1 MKNISPLKII
11 LLFFLFHSL
20 AIQTINSQG
29 FDGTLGVGLNLGSA
43 LYSEEDGK
51 VVGGRYIATIPG
63 VSFSKY
69 LGDKMTISLTLSNS
83 VRDTQN
89 YFSTDLNLSYDI
101 FNPEGKLRP
110 YVLAGFGLVNLL
122 DSGFTFNA
130 GAGGTYWITDVIG
143 LNAQLFYKVS
153 IFSTEFQRSHIFGS
167 AGLIYSIDLGTNKR
181 IWE

>member
-1 MKNISPLKII
+1 MKNISPLKFF
-11 LLFFLFHSL
+11 LLVFLFHSL

-29 FDGTLGVGLNLGSA
+29 FDGTL
-43 LYSEEDGK
+43 
-51 VVGGRYIATIPG
+51 
-63 VSFSKY
+63 
-69 LGDKMTISLTLSNS
+69 
-83 VRDTQN
+83 
-89 YFSTDLNLSYDI
+89 
-101 FNPEGKLRP
+101 
-110 YVLAGFGLVNLL
+110 GFGLVNLL